1 MSSSS
6 LGTVRDMIIERIE
19 TFQVAPRWLLVRV
32 ETGDGAVGWGEASL
46 EGHAEAVQ
54 GAIDGYTDLLLGQDA
69 RRIEDLWQQM
79 TRAGFY
85 RGGPVF
91 ASAVSGIDHA
101 LWDLKGKALD
111 APVHELLGGPVRDK
125 VRVYGWIG
133 GDDPRDVAAAIE
145 TQLATGL
152 TAVKMNAS
160 GATEHLGSLA
170 ETSAILDRA
179 RAAREVLGAGGD
191 FAIDFHGRISPG
203 YARRLLPLLE
213 EFHPLFV
220 EEPVVPELG
229 GEVWQQIVAS
239 TSVPIATG
247 ERLYSRWESLAV
259 LQAGISVIQPDLAHA
274 GGISETRRIAS
285 LAETYGVAIAPHC
298 PLGPL
303 ALAAALQVDFAS
315 SNFLIQEQSLGI
327 HYNAGSA
334 ELTDYLLD
342 TSVFTFAD
350 GYIHRPTGP
359 GLGVQID
366 EAAVRRAAQ
375 SPHRWRTPTFHRA
388 DGSLAEW

>member
-1 MSSSS
+1 
-6 LGTVRDMIIERIE
+6 MIIERIE
-19 TFQVAPRWLLVRV
+19 TFQVAPRWLLVRL
-32 ETGDGAVGWGEASL
+32 ETGDGHVGWGEASL
-46 EGHAEAVQ
+46 EGHAEAVE
-54 GAIDGYTDLLLGQDA
+54 GAIDGYTDLLIGQDA
-69 RRIEDLWQQM
+69 SRIEHLWQAM
-79 TRAGFY
+79 TRTGFY

-91 ASAVSGIDHA
+91 GSAVSGIDHA
-101 LWDLKGKALD
+101 LWDIKGKALGV
-111 APVHELLGGPVRDK
+111 PVHELLGGPVRDK

-133 GDDPRDVAAAIE
+133 GDDPSDVAAAIE
-145 TQLATGL
+145 SQLATGL

-170 ETSAILDRA
+170 ETTAILDRA
-179 RAAREVLGAGGD
+179 RAAREALGADGD

-220 EEPVVPELG
+220 EEPVVPELNTA
-229 GEVWQQIVAS
+229 WDQLVAS
-239 TSVPIATG
+239 TSIPIATG
-247 ERLYSRWESLAV
+247 ERLYSRWDMLPVLA
-259 LQAGISVIQPDLAHA
+259 AGVSVVQPDLAHA
-274 GGISETRRIAS
+274 GGISETRRIAV
-285 LAETYGVAIAPHC
+285 LAETYGAAIAPHC

-334 ELTDYLLD
+334 ELTDYLVD
-342 TSVFTFAD
+342 TEVFRFSD

-366 EAAVRRAAQ
+366 ENAVRRAAQ
-375 SPHRWRTPTFHRA
+375 SPHRWRTPGFHRA
-388 DGSLAEW
+388 DGSIAEW